1 MTFGDIIRSVS
12 QTRRLLALSCLAVIV
27 LVAVFVVSPEG
38 IFADAAMSFVVNI
51 ISSVVAVLLLYL
63 FFVSPL
69 KETEKIT
76 VLSEDLGSQ
85 LVKNA
90 ECSDQYFIFSR
101 TGRHFRSSI
110 IEKWRGALTS
120 RNSVGRVR
128 VVLLDHRDTE
138 LCEQYRSYRAQLSFD
153 KQQWVEKSVQHEVLA
168 TIKELSRISRD
179 ESHSMEIEIR
189 LSRRLSMFRIE
200 GGEAQLFVTREDP
213 KSHALSIG
221 CRHPDYAAYKREF
234 EWIWNEADPLNIQD
248 GFQDYCLGLQLSDWD
263 KLNID
268 NRIQSASPYGL

>member
-1 MTFGDIIRSVS
+1 
-12 QTRRLLALSCLAVIV
+12 
-27 LVAVFVVSPEG
+27 
-38 IFADAAMSFVVNI
+38 MSFVVNI
-51 ISSVVAVLLLYL
+51 ISSVVAVFLLY
-63 FFVSPL
+63 FYFVSPL
-69 KETEKIT
+69 QETEKIT
-76 VLSEDLGSQ
+76 VLSEDLSSE

-90 ECSDQYFIFSR
+90 EFSDQYFIFSR

-110 IEKWRGALTS
+110 IERWVNGLIS
-120 RNSVGRVR
+120 RSSVGRVR

-179 ESHSMEIEIR
+179 ESHSMKIEIR

-234 EWIWNEADPLNIQD
+234 EWIWNEADPLNIED
-248 GFQDYCLGLQLSDWD
+248 DFEGHCRGLLLSEWD
-263 KLNID
+263 KLDIE
-268 NRIQSASPYGL
+268 NRTQNASPYGR

>member
-1 MTFGDIIRSVS
+1 MSFDDVIRSGS
-12 QTRRLLALSCLAVIV
+12 QTRKLLTLSGAAVIALAVV
-27 LVAVFVVSPEG
+27 VVVFPEG
-38 IFADAAMSFVVNI
+38 ILADAAMSFVVNI
-51 ISSVVAVLLLYL
+51 ISSVFAVFLLY
-63 FFVSPL
+63 FYFVSPV
-69 KETEKIT
+69 KETEKVI
-76 VLSEDLGSQ
+76 VLSEDLSRQ

-110 IEKWRGALTS
+110 IEKWVGGLTS
-120 RNSVGRVR
+120 RSSVGRVR
-128 VVLLDHRDTE
+128 VVLLDHRDPE

-153 KQQWVEKSVQHEVLA
+153 KQQWVEKSVQHEILA
-168 TIKELSRISRD
+168 TIKELTRISRD

-248 GFQDYCLGLQLSDWD
+248 DFKSYCIGLQLSEWAELD
-263 KLNID
+263 ID
-268 NRIQSASPYGL
+268 RRTQSASPYGS